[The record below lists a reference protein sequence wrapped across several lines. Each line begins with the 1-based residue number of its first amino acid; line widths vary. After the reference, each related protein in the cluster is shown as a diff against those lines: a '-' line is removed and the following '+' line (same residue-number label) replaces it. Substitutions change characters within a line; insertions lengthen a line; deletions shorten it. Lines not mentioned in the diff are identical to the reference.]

1 MNNELR
7 VILDKIL
14 ALSKDQLLS
23 LASGSGADAE
33 TSELIS
39 ALSRLTMGDTN
50 TLLNEAAKAWGID
63 VSSLS
68 GGSGDDGEAEE
79 EDTSKLYEIIIKS
92 LKDPAAKI
100 KGTLALKNVIKTDPN
115 WTLGFVKTGVDS
127 LPGKPFIVPV
137 SYQKADP
144 ELEIKLKEVRDAG
157 FEADIKVKDA

>member
-7 VILDKIL
+7 TILDKIL

-23 LASGSGADAE
+23 LASGSGADAQV
-33 TSELIS
+33 SELIV
-39 ALSRLTMGDTN
+39 ALAGLTMGDTN
-50 TLLNEAAKAWGID
+50 ALLVEAAKAWDID
-63 VSSLS
+63 VDSLS
-68 GGSGDDGEAEE
+68 GGSGDEGEAEE

-115 WTLGFVKTGVDS
+115 WTLASVKAGVDA

-137 SYQKADP
+137 AYQKADP
-144 ELEIKLKEVRDAG
+144 ELEAKLKEVRDAG
-157 FEADIKVKDA
+157 FEADIKVKE